1 MATEPESVPEH
12 DELPDGSGEQSIPI
26 PAGFIFDAGLL
37 RPDETAL
44 ASVLKKRQ
52 MSILKER
59 QAKWWSEL
67 ERIPNL
73 TAVLDELLAQP
84 ETQLYARS
92 IVEAAAPEA
101 TGLDILVHQ
110 GLQRRFEA
118 VLLAAAYRLDADH
131 IPATHRR
138 LFLLSKALD
147 ALAPHLGDEALSP
160 AEIASVVG
168 LLEPV
173 DLRANP
179 PGSGLIHAVP
189 LRPGEIAMKFTTATQ
204 RDREPYDALVDKIQT
219 SELFGYAKAR
229 DPGGRPQRDET
240 FVLVALAKV
249 AAKLHHWPS
258 PSWEHQQIAELF
270 GWEGSAASVR
280 ERVRRAIRKGE
291 ELLDK
296 ELGGPAWRVKV
307 PPKITE
313 MGESG

>member
-1 MATEPESVPEH
+1 MATESESEPEH

-73 TAVLDELLAQP
+73 AAVLDELLAQL
-84 ETQLYARS
+84 ETQLYAQS
-92 IVEAAAPEA
+92 IMDAAAPEA
-101 TGLDILVHQ
+101 TGLDILTHR
-110 GLQRRFEA
+110 GLQREFESA
-118 VLLAAAYRLDADH
+118 LLAAAYRLDADH
-131 IPATHRR
+131 IPAIHRQ

-179 PGSGLIHAVP
+179 PGSGLFPAIL
-189 LRPGEIAMKFTTATQ
+189 LRPGEIAMRFTTATR
-204 RDREPYDALVDKIQT
+204 RDRAPYDTLVDKIQT
-219 SELFGYAKAR
+219 SELFGYAK
-229 DPGGRPQRDET
+229 DPGGRKPRDEDEE
-240 FVLVALAKV
+240 LVALAKV

-291 ELLDK
+291 EILDK
-296 ELGGPAWRVKV
+296 EMGGPTWRVKV

-313 MGESG
+313 RGESG